1 MSQPNPDLRALQV
14 LKEASLWFI
23 IATLLSAI
31 GAFSITAAV
40 ASIVA
45 LIIFII
51 IAIPRLRESFQ
62 IFLSTGK
69 DVQRGISGLNFL
81 IWGVIIEFIG
91 GILAVIGALSLSF
104 ATIAAGG
111 IVDFIGF
118 VILFLGE
125 LFIGLALYNLGKFYN
140 NDIFKIGGIIE
151 IIPPISF
158 IGWILVYVSV
168 DDILRRLTI
177 TTPSATTQPTAQ
189 IQTPI
194 IYQVGFGSIKQ
205 DGTATFTLYSNQKGV
220 NVLTALI
227 EGTTIIAHMEQIIP
241 NTLTEGNNTITIKFQ
256 NVTGLIIGNTYTISL
271 NLSNGQVVKVS
282 VIATA

>member
-1 MSQPNPDLRALQV
+1 MSQQNPDLRALQV

-91 GILAVIGALSLSF
+91 GILALIGVLSSSF

-111 IVDFIGF
+111 IVAFIGF
-118 VILFLGE
+118 IILFLGE

-168 DDILRRLTI
+168 DDILRMLTI

-189 IQTPI
+189 TQTPI